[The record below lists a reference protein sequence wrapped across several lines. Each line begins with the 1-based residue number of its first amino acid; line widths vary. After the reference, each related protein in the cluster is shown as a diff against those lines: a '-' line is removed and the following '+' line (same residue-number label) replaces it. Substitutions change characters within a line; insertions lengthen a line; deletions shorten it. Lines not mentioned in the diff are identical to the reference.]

1 MEFTMKIAKTLSTLS
16 LAFAMVGGYLVFAPS
31 QAEAGNNG
39 HISYEALK
47 RNHISTSLKN
57 LNNARAGQQAN
68 KYNRG
73 CSAITR
79 CRG

>member
-1 MEFTMKIAKTLSTLS
+1 MTISKTISTLS
-16 LAFAMVGGYLVFAPS
+16 LALAMIGGAVLIAPS

-39 HISYEALK
+39 HISYDALK
-47 RNHISTSLKN
+47 KN
-57 LNNARAGQQAN
+57 QGGKNATRPGQPAN

-73 CSAITR
+73 CSAIQK

>member
-1 MEFTMKIAKTLSTLS
+1 MTIFKTISTLS
-16 LAFAMVGGYLVFAPS
+16 LAFALVGGAVFIAPS

-39 HISYEALK
+39 HINYDALK
-47 RNHISTSLKN
+47 KN
-57 LNNARAGQQAN
+57 QGGKNATRPGQPAN

-73 CSAITR
+73 CSKINM